1 MRSMTKYLT
10 VIVMACAMTAILST
24 ITASAESDDIFSL
37 KNLVTSFEDS
47 LINSSDLA
55 FFLAPCHIPI
65 CEIGINNCGYS
76 RYDNQSD
83 DEGYAHGKQEAE
95 DRQYSDRLE

>member
-47 LINSSDLA
+47 LMYSSDLA
-55 FFLAPCHIPI
+55 FFLATH
-65 CEIGINNCGYS
+65 N
-76 RYDNQSD
+76 YDAVPRGDHVDLFLNGRVYKLVPNGD
-83 DEGYAHGKQEAE
+83 APGLCNIEN
-95 DRQYSDRLE
+95 

>member
-1 MRSMTKYLT
+1 MRSRTKYLA

-24 ITASAESDDIFSL
+24 ITASAESDDLDSL

-55 FFLAPCHIPI
+55 FFLATH
-65 CEIGINNCGYS
+65 N
-76 RYDNQSD
+76 YDVVPRGDHVDLFLNGKVYKLVPNGDAPGLCNIESQS
-83 DEGYAHGKQEAE
+83 QF
-95 DRQYSDRLE
+95 